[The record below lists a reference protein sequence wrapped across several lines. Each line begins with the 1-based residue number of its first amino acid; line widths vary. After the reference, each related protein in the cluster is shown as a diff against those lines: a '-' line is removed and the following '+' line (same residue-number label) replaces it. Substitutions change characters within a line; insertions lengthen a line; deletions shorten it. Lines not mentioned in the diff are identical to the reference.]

1 MRVYSD
7 IDSSYI
13 RIGVALKYLI
23 PLVGFSVYLS
33 VLGSI
38 ARTLVIPRGKIRG
51 LRRLSDVLVEYLYR
65 LILLPIKHYEQRDSF
80 RASQPAVVIFTNLII
95 WMVLLLFSLTLM
107 IYPAVTDVKQAV
119 REAGASLLTLG
130 FTSTPNAWA
139 TTVDFIGGFTG
150 LTIVALQISYLPTL
164 YAAFARRET
173 EVSLLTARAG
183 QPPWGPEML
192 ARTRVGIVNMRDSSK
207 ELADYYHTWERWA
220 ADVEE
225 SHSTYPILLRFRSPN
240 PYSSWLVA
248 LLAVMDSAALFL
260 SLSPTDA
267 PVEARLCLRMGFSAL
282 RSIGR
287 TLRIAFDEDPSPTD
301 AINLSFEDFKVGIAR
316 ITEVDFPVERGIE
329 QAWRE
334 FKGWRVNYESLA
346 YALTKE
352 IDAVPAPWSG
362 TRRRSEPII
371 ETIRVINRTPD
382 NPSGN

>member
-1 MRVYSD
+1 LNYVLVLTGS
-7 IDSSYI
+7 
-13 RIGVALKYLI
+13 VTYL
-23 PLVGFSVYLS
+23 L

-38 ARTLVIPRGKIRG
+38 ARTLVIPRGRIRG
-51 LRRLSDVLVEYLYR
+51 IRRVSDALVEYLYR
-65 LILLPIKHYEQRDSF
+65 FALLPVRRYERRDSL
-80 RASQPAVVIFTNLII
+80 RASQPAVVIFVNLLI
-95 WMVLLLFSLTLM
+95 WITLLLLALTLLL
-107 IYPAVTDVKQAV
+107 YPGVSSLKQAV

-139 TTVDFIGGFTG
+139 TAVDFIGGFTG
-150 LTIVALQISYLPTL
+150 LTIVALQISFLPTL

-192 ARTRVGIVNMRDSSK
+192 ARTRVGIRSMIDSSK

-248 LLAVMDSAALFL
+248 MLAVLDSAALFL
-260 SLSPTDA
+260 ALAPSEA
-267 PVEARLCLRMGFSAL
+267 PVEARLFLRMGFLAL

-287 TLRIAFDEDPSPTD
+287 TLRFDFDEDPSPND
-301 AINLSFEDFKVGIAR
+301 PIDLSFEEFQVGIER
-316 ITEVDFPVERGIE
+316 ILEVGFPVEVRIE
-329 QAWRE
+329 QAWRD
-334 FKGWRVNYESLA
+334 FRGWRVNYERLA
-346 YALTKE
+346 YRLAKE

-362 TRRRSEPII
+362 VRRRREPTIQ
-371 ETIRVINRTPD
+371 TIRVRNRTPD
-382 NPSGN
+382 NPSGI